1 MCLSNPSCFP
11 FSLST
16 ARLQKME
23 SIIRGT
29 GNCPHFCCRQK
40 PMFWLLLCKLSSV
53 IQEGFKAGE
62 NGMALF
68 FPMTTTNLRILWVFC
83 SVVCCYFI
91 DRTPPPFS
99 FWNGQMMIFCLIF
112 DRAHIDVKALH
123 WMIIISLPKWKG
135 RWAILLTLVARTL
148 DENNLE
154 MLVWMEI
161 IFTCKQYFPDWST
174 LMCKLRIKWLFG
186 RLSSW

>member
-68 FPMTTTNLRILWVFC
+68 FSMTTTNLRILWVFR

-91 DRTPPPFS
+91 DRTPPPLLFLKRPNDDFLPN
-99 FWNGQMMIFCLIF
+99 FWQGSHWRQSIALDDYNFFAKMKREMSHFVDSCGQN
-112 DRAHIDVKALH
+112 A
-123 WMIIISLPKWKG
+123 WWKQPG
-135 RWAILLTLVARTL
+135 NAGL
-148 DENNLE
+148 DGNHFH
-154 MLVWMEI
+154 M
-161 IFTCKQYFPDWST
+161 
-174 LMCKLRIKWLFG
+174 
-186 RLSSW
+186 